1 MGNSETFGV
10 QKGHGE
16 EIINWLNEQSKTQ
29 KGKLEARLYGYT
41 VTTKNFGEF
50 EMFSWIGDVQIARKL
65 IIKASKKF
73 KIRIIE
79 GGYKPKEKVFKMK
92 KFDYA
97 KVKKGK
103 GRGKKAGGGMTAKG
117 VAKYRRDNPGS
128 KLKTAVTTPPS
139 KLKKGSKAYK
149 RRKAF
154 CARSR
159 SWTSER
165 GKAARRKWNC

>member
-16 EIINWLNEQSKTQ
+16 EIINWLNEQSKTH

-73 KIRIIE
+73 KIKIIE

-92 KFDYA
+92 KFDFA
-97 KVKKGK
+97 KVKKGDK
-103 GRGKKAGGGMTAKG
+103 TIGQLEF
-117 VAKYRRDNPGS
+117 VA
-128 KLKTAVTTPPS
+128 
-139 KLKKGSKAYK
+139 
-149 RRKAF
+149 
-154 CARSR
+154 SR
-159 SWTSER
+159 FRNKHWVVQDEER
-165 GKAARRKWNC
+165 H